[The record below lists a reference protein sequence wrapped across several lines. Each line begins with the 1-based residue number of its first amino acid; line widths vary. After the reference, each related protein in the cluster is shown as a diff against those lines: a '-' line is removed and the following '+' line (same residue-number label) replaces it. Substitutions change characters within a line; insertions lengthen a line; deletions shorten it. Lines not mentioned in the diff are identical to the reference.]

1 MQRRLVNCWAGHG
14 VFQACA
20 ICGRSVSGLLD
31 GLKALGPAR
40 LAAMALVAVTLLGL
54 LVVLANHSPT
64 ERMALLYAELDGR
77 EAAQMVDALDRQ
89 QIPYQLG
96 ANGTQIL
103 VPADKISQARI
114 SLARDGLPSGGS
126 IGYELLDRADS
137 LTATQAQQRMAEQR
151 ALEGEIARTIRTITG
166 VKAARVHLVLPRR
179 EPFSLEQQD
188 AQASVMVSTAR
199 GVRLD
204 QETVAAIVNLTSG
217 AVRGLR
223 AKNVSVVDSNGG
235 VLARAGV
242 AAPGT
247 SGAASPDEIRRAT
260 EARLSR
266 AVEEMLERSLG
277 PGRVR
282 VEASVAMEFER
293 VQETQEKYDPEGQV
307 VRSTQTTSD
316 TSKTAEATPATS
328 VQNNLPNADA
338 GTSTTGSQNAKQE
351 ETTNYEIGKTVRTVL
366 RDQPQIRK
374 ISLAVMV
381 DGMDEKDA
389 DGALKWHERPAED
402 ITKIAK
408 LVQSAIGYDAARGD
422 RVEVVTMHFSN
433 PVDAAIDGPAGMF
446 GTSLDKA
453 DLMRLGQTGL
463 LVVAGLV
470 ALLVVVRPTVNRLI
484 ALGAPESGPSIAN
497 AAASQT
503 LAANNH
509 VSMVPGGGAGTGMGL
524 LAGPDGSEPDAMVTL
539 AKVDGQLRASSLRR
553 MTELVEQHPDQTLSI
568 IRGWIQQETN

>member
-1 MQRRLVNCWAGHG
+1 M
-14 VFQACA
+14 
-20 ICGRSVSGLLD
+20 SGLLE

-40 LAAMALVAVTLLGL
+40 LAAMALVALTLFGL

-103 VPADKISQARI
+103 VPADKVSQARI

-151 ALEGEIARTIRTITG
+151 ALEGEIARTIRTMTG
-166 VKAARVHLVLPRR
+166 IKAARVHLVLPRR
-179 EPFSLEQQD
+179 EPFSLQQQD
-188 AQASVMVSTAR
+188 AQASVMVSTGR
-199 GVRLD
+199 GIRLD

-223 AKNVSVVDSNGG
+223 AKNVSVVDSNGA

-247 SGAASPDEIRRAT
+247 SAATSPDDIRRAA

-277 PGRVR
+277 AGRVR
-282 VEASVAMEFER
+282 VEASVAMDFER
-293 VQETQEKYDPEGQV
+293 VQETQEKFDPDGQV

-316 TSKTAEATPATS
+316 TSKTAEATPTTS

-338 GTSTTGSQNAKQE
+338 GSATTGSQNAKQE

-381 DGMDEKDA
+381 DGVDEKSA
-389 DGALKWHERPAED
+389 DGVMKWQERPAAD
-402 ITKIAK
+402 LAKIAK
-408 LVQSAIGYDAARGD
+408 LVQSAIGFDAARGD
-422 RVEVVTMHFSN
+422 RVEVVTMRFASPIDAVADA
-433 PVDAAIDGPAGMF
+433 PVGLF

-463 LVVAGLV
+463 LVVAGLI

-484 ALGAPESGPSIAN
+484 ALGAPEAVASIGF
-497 AAASQT
+497 AASGQA
-503 LAANNH
+503 LAAG
-509 VSMVPGGGAGTGMGL
+509 VAAGGDATAGFGQLT
-524 LAGPDGSEPDAMVTL
+524 GPDGGEPDGMVTL

-553 MTELVEQHPDQTLSI
+553 VTELVEQHPDQTLSI

>member
-1 MQRRLVNCWAGHG
+1 
-14 VFQACA
+14 
-20 ICGRSVSGLLD
+20 
-31 GLKALGPAR
+31 
-40 LAAMALVAVTLLGL
+40 MALVAVTLFGL

-103 VPADKISQARI
+103 VPADKVSQARI

-179 EPFSLEQQD
+179 EPFSLDQQD

-223 AKNVSVVDSNGG
+223 AKNVSVVDSNGA

-247 SGAASPDEIRRAT
+247 SGAASPDDIRRAA

-277 PGRVR
+277 AGRVR
-282 VEASVAMEFER
+282 VEASVAMDFER
-293 VQETQEKYDPEGQV
+293 VQETQEKYDPDGQV

-316 TSKTAEATPATS
+316 TSKTAEATPTVS

-338 GTSTTGSQNAKQE
+338 ASAATGSQSAKQE

-381 DGMDEKDA
+381 DGIDEKGA
-389 DGALKWHERPAED
+389 DGVSKWQERPAAD
-402 ITKIAK
+402 LAKIAK
-408 LVQSAIGYDAARGD
+408 LVQSAIGFDAARGD
-422 RVEVVTMHFSN
+422 RVEVVTMRFSN
-433 PVDAAIDGPAGMF
+433 PIDAVAEAPVGLF

-463 LVVAGLV
+463 LVMAGLI

-484 ALGAPESGPSIAN
+484 ALGAPEASVSIGVAGSGQA
-497 AAASQT
+497 
-503 LAANNH
+503 L
-509 VSMVPGGGAGTGMGL
+509 GAGVSAVGSAGFGL
-524 LAGPDGSEPDAMVTL
+524 LAAPDDSEPDAMVTL

-568 IRGWIQQETN
+568 IRGWIQRETN

>member
-1 MQRRLVNCWAGHG
+1 M
-14 VFQACA
+14 
-20 ICGRSVSGLLD
+20 SGLLE

-40 LAAMALVAVTLLGL
+40 LAAMALVALTLFGL

-103 VPADKISQARI
+103 VPADKVSQARI

-151 ALEGEIARTIRTITG
+151 ALEGEIARTIRTMTG
-166 VKAARVHLVLPRR
+166 IKAARVHLVLPRR
-179 EPFSLEQQD
+179 EPFSLQQQD
-188 AQASVMVSTAR
+188 AQASVMVSTGR
-199 GVRLD
+199 GIRLD

-223 AKNVSVVDSNGG
+223 AKNVSVVDSNGA

-247 SGAASPDEIRRAT
+247 SAATSPDDIRRAA

-277 PGRVR
+277 AGRVR
-282 VEASVAMEFER
+282 VEASVAMDFER
-293 VQETQEKYDPEGQV
+293 VQETQEKFDPDGQV

-316 TSKTAEATPATS
+316 TSKTAEATPTTS

-338 GTSTTGSQNAKQE
+338 GSATTGSQNAKQE

-381 DGMDEKDA
+381 DGVDEKSA
-389 DGALKWHERPAED
+389 DGVMKWQERPAAD
-402 ITKIAK
+402 LAKIAK
-408 LVQSAIGYDAARGD
+408 LVQSAIGFDAARGD
-422 RVEVVTMHFSN
+422 RVEVVTMRFASPIDAVADA
-433 PVDAAIDGPAGMF
+433 PVGLF

-463 LVVAGLV
+463 LVVAGLI

-484 ALGAPESGPSIAN
+484 ALGAPEAVASIGF
-497 AAASQT
+497 AASGQA
-503 LAANNH
+503 LAAG
-509 VSMVPGGGAGTGMGL
+509 VAAGGDATAGFGQLT
-524 LAGPDGSEPDAMVTL
+524 GPDGGEPDGMVTL

>member
-1 MQRRLVNCWAGHG
+1 
-14 VFQACA
+14 
-20 ICGRSVSGLLD
+20 VSGLLE

-40 LAAMALVAVTLLGL
+40 LAAMALVAVTLFGL
-54 LVVLANHSPT
+54 LVVLANHAPT
-64 ERMALLYAELDGR
+64 AQMALLYAELDGR

-103 VPADKISQARI
+103 VPADKVSQARI

-151 ALEGEIARTIRTITG
+151 ALEGEIARTIRTISG
-166 VKAARVHLVLPRR
+166 IKAARVHLVLPRR

-199 GVRLD
+199 SVRID
-204 QETVAAIVNLTSG
+204 QETVAAIINLTAG

-223 AKNVSVVDSNGG
+223 AKNVSVVDSNGA

-242 AAPGT
+242 AAQGT
-247 SGAASPDEIRRAT
+247 SGATSPDDIKRAA

-277 PGRVR
+277 AGRVR
-282 VEASVAMEFER
+282 VEASVAMDFER
-293 VQETQEKYDPEGQV
+293 VQETQEKYDPDGQV

-316 TSKTAEATPATS
+316 TSKTSEATPTTS

-338 GTSTTGSQNAKQE
+338 GSAATGSQNAKQE

-381 DGMDEKDA
+381 DGIDEKGA
-389 DGALKWHERPAED
+389 DGVMKWQERPATD
-402 ITKIAK
+402 LAKIAK

-422 RVEVVTMHFSN
+422 RVEVVTMRFSN
-433 PVDAAIDGPAGMF
+433 PIDVTAEAPAGLF
-446 GTSLDKA
+446 GTPLDKS

-463 LVVAGLV
+463 LVAAAFI
-470 ALLVVVRPTVNRLI
+470 ALLMVVRPTVNRLI
-484 ALGAPESGPSIAN
+484 ALGTPEAN
-497 AAASQT
+497 ARFGDAVPGQLLAGGPDSS
-503 LAANNH
+503 LAA
-509 VSMVPGGGAGTGMGL
+509 GDAAMGL
-524 LAGPDGSEPDAMVTL
+524 LGGPDGGDPDAMVTL
-539 AKVDGQLRASSLRR
+539 AKVDGQLRVSSLRR

-568 IRGWIQQETN
+568 IRSWIQQETN

>member
-1 MQRRLVNCWAGHG
+1 MN
-14 VFQACA
+14 
-20 ICGRSVSGLLD
+20 GLLD
-31 GLKALGPAR
+31 GLKALGVAR
-40 LAAMALVAVTLLGL
+40 LAAMGLVAVTLFGL
-54 LVVLANHSPT
+54 LIVLANHSPT
-64 ERMALLYAELDGR
+64 EKMALLYADLDGR
-77 EAAQMVDALDRQ
+77 EAAQMVDALDKQ

-103 VPADKISQARI
+103 VPADRVSAARI

-151 ALEGEIARTIRTITG
+151 ALEGEIARTMRTIIG

-188 AQASVMVSTAR
+188 AQASVMISTTK

-204 QETVAAIVNLTSG
+204 QETIAAIVNLTAG

-223 AKNVSVVDSNGG
+223 AKNVSVVDSNGS

-247 SGAASPDEIRRAT
+247 SGAAAPDDIRRAT
-260 EARLSR
+260 EARVSR
-266 AVEEMLERSLG
+266 AVEDMLERSLG

-282 VEASVAMEFER
+282 VEASVQMDFDR
-293 VQETQEKYDPEGQV
+293 VQETQEKYDPDGQV
-307 VRSTQTTSD
+307 VRSTQTSSD
-316 TSKTAEATPATS
+316 TSKTAETNPTTS

-338 GTSTTGSQNAKQE
+338 GATATGTQAAKQE

-366 RDQPQIRK
+366 RDQPQIKK

-381 DGMDEKDA
+381 DGIDEKGA
-389 DGALKWHERPAED
+389 DGLVKWQERPAAD
-402 ITKIAK
+402 LAKIAR

-422 RVEVVTMHFSN
+422 HVEVVTMRFTN
-433 PVDAAIDGPAGMF
+433 PLELAAEAPKGLF
-446 GTSLDKA
+446 GISLDKS
-453 DLMRLGQTGL
+453 DMMRLGQTGL
-463 LVVAGLV
+463 LVAAGLI

-484 ALGAPESGPSIAN
+484 ALGAPEGTGRIGLAS
-497 AAASQT
+497 AAQPVAMG
-503 LAANNH
+503 AANGLPRQTAMFADGH
-509 VSMVPGGGAGTGMGL
+509 GGGASL
-524 LAGPDGSEPDAMVTL
+524 LAGPDNTDPEAMVTL
-539 AKVDGQLRASSLRR
+539 AKVEGQMRASSLRR
-553 MTELVEQHPDQTLSI
+553 MTELVEQHPEQTLSI
-568 IRGWIQQETN
+568 IRGWIQQEAH

>member
-1 MQRRLVNCWAGHG
+1 
-14 VFQACA
+14 
-20 ICGRSVSGLLD
+20 VSGLLE

-40 LAAMALVAVTLLGL
+40 LAAMALVAVTLFGL
-54 LVVLANHSPT
+54 LVVLANHAPT
-64 ERMALLYAELDGR
+64 AQMALLYAELDGR

-103 VPADKISQARI
+103 VPADKVSQARI

-151 ALEGEIARTIRTITG
+151 ALEGEIARTIRTISG
-166 VKAARVHLVLPRR
+166 IKAARVHLVLPRR

-199 GVRLD
+199 SVRID
-204 QETVAAIVNLTSG
+204 QETVAAIINLTAG

-223 AKNVSVVDSNGG
+223 AKNVSVVDSNGA

-242 AAPGT
+242 AAQGT
-247 SGAASPDEIRRAT
+247 SGATSPDDIKRAA

-277 PGRVR
+277 AGRVR
-282 VEASVAMEFER
+282 VEASVAMDFER
-293 VQETQEKYDPEGQV
+293 VQETQEKYDPDGQV

-316 TSKTAEATPATS
+316 TSKTSEATPTTS

-338 GTSTTGSQNAKQE
+338 GSAATGSQNAKQE

-381 DGMDEKDA
+381 DGIDEKGA
-389 DGALKWHERPAED
+389 DGVMKWQERPATD
-402 ITKIAK
+402 LAKIAK

-422 RVEVVTMHFSN
+422 RVEVVTMRFSN
-433 PVDAAIDGPAGMF
+433 PIDVTAEAPAGLF
-446 GTSLDKA
+446 GTPLDKS

-463 LVVAGLV
+463 LVAAAFI
-470 ALLVVVRPTVNRLI
+470 ALLMVVRPTVNRLI
-484 ALGAPESGPSIAN
+484 ALGTPEAN
-497 AAASQT
+497 ARIGDAVPGQL
-503 LAANNH
+503 LAAGLD
-509 VSMVPGGGAGTGMGL
+509 SSLAGGDAAMGL
-524 LAGPDGSEPDAMVTL
+524 LGGPDGGDPDAMVTL
-539 AKVDGQLRASSLRR
+539 AKVDGQLRVSSLRR

-568 IRGWIQQETN
+568 IRSWIQQETN

>member
-1 MQRRLVNCWAGHG
+1 
-14 VFQACA
+14 
-20 ICGRSVSGLLD
+20 VSGLLE

-40 LAAMALVAVTLLGL
+40 LAAMALVAVTLFGL
-54 LVVLANHSPT
+54 LVVLANHAPT
-64 ERMALLYAELDGR
+64 AQMALLYAELDGR

-103 VPADKISQARI
+103 VPADKVSQARI

-151 ALEGEIARTIRTITG
+151 ALEGEIARTIRTISG
-166 VKAARVHLVLPRR
+166 IKAARVHLVLPRR

-199 GVRLD
+199 SVRID
-204 QETVAAIVNLTSG
+204 QETVAAIINLTAG

-223 AKNVSVVDSNGG
+223 AKNVSVVDSNGA

-242 AAPGT
+242 AAQGT
-247 SGAASPDEIRRAT
+247 SGATSPDDIKRAA

-277 PGRVR
+277 AGRVR
-282 VEASVAMEFER
+282 VEASVAMDFER
-293 VQETQEKYDPEGQV
+293 VQETQEKYDPDGQV

-316 TSKTAEATPATS
+316 TSKTSEATPTTS

-338 GTSTTGSQNAKQE
+338 GSAATGSQNAKQE

-381 DGMDEKDA
+381 DGIDEKGA
-389 DGALKWHERPAED
+389 DGVMKWQDRPATELA
-402 ITKIAK
+402 KIAK

-422 RVEVVTMHFSN
+422 RVEVVTMRFSN
-433 PVDAAIDGPAGMF
+433 PIDVTAEAPAGLF
-446 GTSLDKA
+446 GTPLDKS

-463 LVVAGLV
+463 LVAAAFI
-470 ALLVVVRPTVNRLI
+470 ALLMVVRPTVNRLI
-484 ALGAPESGPSIAN
+484 ALGTPEAN
-497 AAASQT
+497 ARIGDAVPGQL
-503 LAANNH
+503 LAAGLD
-509 VSMVPGGGAGTGMGL
+509 SSLAGGDAAMGL
-524 LAGPDGSEPDAMVTL
+524 LGGPDGGDPDAMVTL
-539 AKVDGQLRASSLRR
+539 AKVDGQLRVSSLRR

-568 IRGWIQQETN
+568 IRSWIQQETN

>member
-1 MQRRLVNCWAGHG
+1 
-14 VFQACA
+14 
-20 ICGRSVSGLLD
+20 
-31 GLKALGPAR
+31 
-40 LAAMALVAVTLLGL
+40 MALVAVTLFGL
-54 LVVLANHSPT
+54 LVVLANHAPT
-64 ERMALLYAELDGR
+64 AQMALLYAELDGR

-103 VPADKISQARI
+103 VPADKVSQARI

-151 ALEGEIARTIRTITG
+151 ALEGEIARTIRTISG
-166 VKAARVHLVLPRR
+166 IKAARVHLVLPRR

-199 GVRLD
+199 SVRID
-204 QETVAAIVNLTSG
+204 QETVAAIINLTAG

-223 AKNVSVVDSNGG
+223 AKNVSVVDSNGA

-242 AAPGT
+242 AAQGT
-247 SGAASPDEIRRAT
+247 SGATSPDDIKRAA

-277 PGRVR
+277 AGRVR
-282 VEASVAMEFER
+282 VEASVAMDFER
-293 VQETQEKYDPEGQV
+293 VQETQEKYDPDGQV

-316 TSKTAEATPATS
+316 TSKTSEATPTTS

-338 GTSTTGSQNAKQE
+338 GSAATGSQNAKQE

-381 DGMDEKDA
+381 DGIDEKGA
-389 DGALKWHERPAED
+389 DGVMKWQERPATD
-402 ITKIAK
+402 LAKIAK

-422 RVEVVTMHFSN
+422 RVEVVTMRFSN
-433 PVDAAIDGPAGMF
+433 PIDVTAEAPAGLF
-446 GTSLDKA
+446 GTPLDKS

-463 LVVAGLV
+463 LVAAAFI
-470 ALLVVVRPTVNRLI
+470 ALLMVVRPTVNRLI
-484 ALGAPESGPSIAN
+484 ALGTPEAN
-497 AAASQT
+497 ARIGDAVPGQL
-503 LAANNH
+503 LAAGLD
-509 VSMVPGGGAGTGMGL
+509 SSLAGGDAAMGL
-524 LAGPDGSEPDAMVTL
+524 LGGPDGGDPDAMVTL
-539 AKVDGQLRASSLRR
+539 AKVDGQLRVSSLRR

-568 IRGWIQQETN
+568 IRSWIQQETN

>member
-1 MQRRLVNCWAGHG
+1 
-14 VFQACA
+14 
-20 ICGRSVSGLLD
+20 VSGLLE

-40 LAAMALVAVTLLGL
+40 LAAMALVAVTLFGL
-54 LVVLANHSPT
+54 LVVLANHAPT
-64 ERMALLYAELDGR
+64 AQMALLYAELDGR

-103 VPADKISQARI
+103 VPADKVSQARI

-151 ALEGEIARTIRTITG
+151 ALEGEIARTIRTISG
-166 VKAARVHLVLPRR
+166 IKAARVHLVLPRR

-199 GVRLD
+199 SVRID
-204 QETVAAIVNLTSG
+204 QETVAAIINLTAG

-223 AKNVSVVDSNGG
+223 AKNVSVVDSNGA

-242 AAPGT
+242 AAQGT
-247 SGAASPDEIRRAT
+247 SGATSPDDIKRAA

-277 PGRVR
+277 AGRVR
-282 VEASVAMEFER
+282 VEASVAMDFER
-293 VQETQEKYDPEGQV
+293 VQETQEKYDPDGQV

-316 TSKTAEATPATS
+316 TSKTSEATPTTS

-338 GTSTTGSQNAKQE
+338 GSAATGSQNAKQE

-381 DGMDEKDA
+381 DGIDEKGA
-389 DGALKWHERPAED
+389 DGMMKWQERPATD
-402 ITKIAK
+402 LAKIAK

-422 RVEVVTMHFSN
+422 RVEVVTMRFSN
-433 PVDAAIDGPAGMF
+433 PIDVTAEAPAGLF
-446 GTSLDKA
+446 GTPLDKS

-463 LVVAGLV
+463 LVAAAFI
-470 ALLVVVRPTVNRLI
+470 ALLMVVRPTVNRLI
-484 ALGAPESGPSIAN
+484 ALGTPEAN
-497 AAASQT
+497 ARIGDAVPGQL
-503 LAANNH
+503 LAAGLD
-509 VSMVPGGGAGTGMGL
+509 SSLAGGDAAMGL
-524 LAGPDGSEPDAMVTL
+524 LGGPDGGDPDAMVTL
-539 AKVDGQLRASSLRR
+539 AKVDGQLRVSSLRR

-568 IRGWIQQETN
+568 IRSWIQQETN

>member
-1 MQRRLVNCWAGHG
+1 M
-14 VFQACA
+14 
-20 ICGRSVSGLLD
+20 SGLLE

-40 LAAMALVAVTLLGL
+40 LAAMALVAVTLFGL
-54 LVVLANHSPT
+54 LVVLANQSPT
-64 ERMALLYAELDGR
+64 DRMALLYAELDGR

-89 QIPYQLG
+89 KIPYQLG

-103 VPADKISQARI
+103 VPADKVSQARI

-151 ALEGEIARTIRTITG
+151 ALEGEIARTIRTISG
-166 VKAARVHLVLPRR
+166 IKAARVHLVLPRR

-204 QETVAAIVNLTSG
+204 QETVAAIINLTSG

-223 AKNVSVVDSNGG
+223 AKNVSVVDSNGA

-247 SGAASPDEIRRAT
+247 SGATSPEDIKRAA

-266 AVEEMLERSLG
+266 AVEEMLERSVG
-277 PGRVR
+277 VGRVR
-282 VEASVAMEFER
+282 VEASVAMDFER
-293 VQETQEKYDPEGQV
+293 VQETQEKYDPDGQV
-307 VRSTQTTSD
+307 VRSTQTTND
-316 TSKTAEATPATS
+316 TSKTAEATPTTS

-338 GTSTTGSQNAKQE
+338 GSATTGSQNAKQE

-381 DGMDEKDA
+381 DGIDEKGA
-389 DGALKWHERPAED
+389 DGVMKWQERPATD
-402 ITKIAK
+402 LAKIAK

-422 RVEVVTMHFSN
+422 RVEVVTMRFST
-433 PVDAAIDGPAGMF
+433 PIDATADAPIGLF
-446 GTSLDKA
+446 GTPLDKS

-463 LVVAGLV
+463 LVAAGLIT
-470 ALLVVVRPTVNRLI
+470 LLMVVRPTVNRLI
-484 ALGAPESGPSIAN
+484 ALGAPES
-497 AAASQT
+497 AARIGYA
-503 LAANNH
+503 
-509 VSMVPGGGAGTGMGL
+509 VPGQVLPAGQVSSLAGGDAAMGL
-524 LAGPDGSEPDAMVTL
+524 LGGPEGDAPDAMVTL
-539 AKVDGQLRASSLRR
+539 AKVDGQLRVSSLRR

>member
-1 MQRRLVNCWAGHG
+1 
-14 VFQACA
+14 
-20 ICGRSVSGLLD
+20 VSGLLE

-40 LAAMALVAVTLLGL
+40 LAAMALVAVTLFGL
-54 LVVLANHSPT
+54 LVVLANHAPT
-64 ERMALLYAELDGR
+64 AQMALLYAELDGR

-103 VPADKISQARI
+103 VPADKVSQARI

-151 ALEGEIARTIRTITG
+151 ALEGEIARTIRTISG
-166 VKAARVHLVLPRR
+166 IKAARVHLVLPRR

-199 GVRLD
+199 SVRID
-204 QETVAAIVNLTSG
+204 QETVAAIINLTAG

-223 AKNVSVVDSNGG
+223 AKNVSVVDSNGA

-242 AAPGT
+242 AAQGT
-247 SGAASPDEIRRAT
+247 SGATSPDDIKRAA

-277 PGRVR
+277 AGRVR
-282 VEASVAMEFER
+282 VEASVAMDFER
-293 VQETQEKYDPEGQV
+293 VQETQEKYDPDGQV

-316 TSKTAEATPATS
+316 TSKTSEATPTTS

-338 GTSTTGSQNAKQE
+338 GSAATGSQNAKQE

-381 DGMDEKDA
+381 DGIDEKGA
-389 DGALKWHERPAED
+389 DGVMKWQERPATD
-402 ITKIAK
+402 LAKIAK

-422 RVEVVTMHFSN
+422 RVEVVTMRFSN
-433 PVDAAIDGPAGMF
+433 PIDVTAEAPAGLF
-446 GTSLDKA
+446 GTPLDKS

-463 LVVAGLV
+463 LVAAAFI
-470 ALLVVVRPTVNRLI
+470 ALLMVVRPTVNRLI
-484 ALGAPESGPSIAN
+484 ALGTPEAN
-497 AAASQT
+497 ARIGDAVPGQL
-503 LAANNH
+503 LAAGLD
-509 VSMVPGGGAGTGMGL
+509 SSLAAGDAAIGL
-524 LAGPDGSEPDAMVTL
+524 LGGPDGGDPDAMVTL
-539 AKVDGQLRASSLRR
+539 AKVDGQLRVSSLRR

-568 IRGWIQQETN
+568 IRSWIQQETN

>member
-1 MQRRLVNCWAGHG
+1 
-14 VFQACA
+14 
-20 ICGRSVSGLLD
+20 VSGLLE

-40 LAAMALVAVTLLGL
+40 LAAMALVAVTLFGL
-54 LVVLANHSPT
+54 LVVLANHAPT
-64 ERMALLYAELDGR
+64 AQMALLYAELDGR

-103 VPADKISQARI
+103 VPADKVSQARI

-151 ALEGEIARTIRTITG
+151 ALEGEIARTIRTISG
-166 VKAARVHLVLPRR
+166 IKAARVHLVLPRR

-199 GVRLD
+199 SVRID
-204 QETVAAIVNLTSG
+204 QETVAAIINLTAG

-223 AKNVSVVDSNGG
+223 AKNVSVVDSNGA

-242 AAPGT
+242 AAQGT
-247 SGAASPDEIRRAT
+247 SGATSPDDIKRAA

-277 PGRVR
+277 AGRVR
-282 VEASVAMEFER
+282 VEASVAMDFER
-293 VQETQEKYDPEGQV
+293 VQETQEKYDPDGQV

-316 TSKTAEATPATS
+316 TSKTSEATPTTS

-338 GTSTTGSQNAKQE
+338 GSAATGSQNAKQE

-381 DGMDEKDA
+381 DGIDEKGA
-389 DGALKWHERPAED
+389 DGVMKWQERPATD
-402 ITKIAK
+402 LAKIAK

-422 RVEVVTMHFSN
+422 RVEVVTMRFSN
-433 PVDAAIDGPAGMF
+433 PIDVTAEAPAGLF
-446 GTSLDKA
+446 GTPLDKS

-463 LVVAGLV
+463 LVAAAFI
-470 ALLVVVRPTVNRLI
+470 ALLMVVRPTVNRLI
-484 ALGAPESGPSIAN
+484 ALGTPEAN
-497 AAASQT
+497 ARIGDVVPGQL
-503 LAANNH
+503 LAAGLD
-509 VSMVPGGGAGTGMGL
+509 SSLAAGDAAMGL
-524 LAGPDGSEPDAMVTL
+524 LGGPDGGDPDAMVTL
-539 AKVDGQLRASSLRR
+539 AKVDGQLRVSSLRR

-568 IRGWIQQETN
+568 IRSWIQQETN